1 MDFFQ
6 IGHKSN
12 TKVLF
17 NLKGKPV
24 YNIQKQYLDD
34 LPVFEECSY
43 LINCVVEKSRLLNFD
58 IEDINFGFYFDAPDV
73 ELELISIKSEKHM
86 FYISIGGVKH
96 LLEKLLV
103 NIGGQER
110 VCSHH
115 NLKDGLKE
123 DYTSKEAAELL
134 LKELLKIK
142 DIFDKAPTQN
152 LKDDAEIFTITKE
165 QNFKYNPVVYFF
177 YFYWLLWLPFR

>member
-86 FYISIGGVKH
+86 FYISIGKNSIS
-96 LLEKLLV
+96 V
-103 NIGGQER
+103 NTDNMELSI
-110 VCSHH
+110 HH
-115 NLKDGLKE
+115 DRSGSMSLSNTTNVGKFWKA
-123 DYTSKEAAELL
+123 S
-134 LKELLKIK
+134 KIK
-142 DIFDKAPTQN
+142 ARANEEEDTYKSYDFHLSSVN
-152 LKDDAEIFTITKE
+152 LYGRDDRSKTFIGKTTGEHWGTGASMLT
-165 QNFKYNPVVYFF
+165 P
-177 YFYWLLWLPFR
+177 